1 MNINNI
7 NRFHHVVVCLCGNK
21 KYMYIMLQDNVR
33 LNVRNGR

>member
-21 KYMYIMLQDNVR
+21 KYMYMYCHNVIV
-33 LNVRNGR
+33 LS